1 MKLGGAA
8 LLGAAATGAL
18 AGCAPKS
25 DGPPSASTQNT
36 VSASSAKLNAGTY
49 EAVAD
54 GLRGPF
60 TVRVSVN
67 ENMITGIS
75 AKAEDS
81 KHMVTAVLTETVPLI
96 IRHQSTEVDTVSGAT
111 FSSSA
116 LRTAVRDALTQA
128 GATAKDFSV
137 NMKTKA
143 IEGADE
149 NTDVV
154 IIGSGGAG
162 LSAAI
167 QFAKRG
173 ARVVVL
179 EKLGFVGGTTSYSSG
194 GVWTTN
200 ASFNKATGFD
210 FTPDSLVEHMYNAC
224 EATPGSL
231 NDELIRRIGQISGE
245 VYEEYKAD
253 GAPWETE
260 RYTLGDALEEMPVS
274 WPNMFYTSPFE
285 NSAGMTLIDALE
297 REARMQG
304 VDIRLNSR
312 AVKLIMEEKGVSGV
326 EVEGREFN
334 YRLLAKKTVLATG
347 GFQRNEK
354 LVAELAPDHTAMV
367 PFTCAGST
375 GDGIEMGREVGAA
388 ITGKGIAGA
397 MGLDS
402 KIGYVGLLGVTAF
415 CSNLRVNKSGKRF
428 YDESTHYSRTFPIV
442 CAQPE
447 GVTFAIADSA
457 NAAAETIEELVRRGY
472 AFKADTLEGLAEAA
486 GIGSN
491 LSDTVTAYNA
501 AAAAGE
507 NDPEFNTPAAMLTP
521 AVKAPFYAVK
531 TYPVSFGCIAGLA
544 VDANCNVLDENKA
557 PIGNLYAAGELIAG
571 NIMSNVYTGSGSQI
585 GPSMYEGRI
594 IAEDGIGDIE

>member
-1 MKLGGAA
+1 M
-8 LLGAAATGAL
+8 
-18 AGCAPKS
+18 
-25 DGPPSASTQNT
+25 
-36 VSASSAKLNAGTY
+36 
-49 EAVAD
+49 
-54 GLRGPF
+54 
-60 TVRVSVN
+60 
-67 ENMITGIS
+67 
-75 AKAEDS
+75 
-81 KHMVTAVLTETVPLI
+81 
-96 IRHQSTEVDTVSGAT
+96 
-111 FSSSA
+111 
-116 LRTAVRDALTQA
+116 
-128 GATAKDFSV
+128 
-137 NMKTKA
+137 
-143 IEGADE
+143 
-149 NTDVV
+149 

-179 EKLGFVGGTTSYSSG
+179 EKLGFVGGTTSYSNE

-354 LVAELAPDHTAMV
+354 LVAELAPDHTAILTV
-367 PFTCAGST
+367 VALRPAERVAREYERVLRLPVAPAAAPVVVLGGAGPLSGGRQPAAACELVVVGELGHVGRDDELQRGPGADPGYCLQVREAGVSRQRP
-375 GDGIEMGREVGAA
+375 GDGRVERLLLLVVGH
-388 ITGKGIAGA
+388 G
-397 MGLDS
+397 
-402 KIGYVGLLGVTAF
+402 
-415 CSNLRVNKSGKRF
+415 
-428 YDESTHYSRTFPIV
+428 
-442 CAQPE
+442 
-447 GVTFAIADSA
+447 
-457 NAAAETIEELVRRGY
+457 
-472 AFKADTLEGLAEAA
+472 
-486 GIGSN
+486 
-491 LSDTVTAYNA
+491 
-501 AAAAGE
+501 AAGE
-507 NDPEFNTPAAMLTP
+507 VPDVAHLGGHRLVGGPVAGYRPPEPVALLARRAVLPGCGAEPLAPGVEHTPRKMQHIGGDFFLRVDNHLTN
-521 AVKAPFYAVK
+521 AYK
-531 TYPVSFGCIAGLA
+531 T
-544 VDANCNVLDENKA
+544 
-557 PIGNLYAAGELIAG
+557 
-571 NIMSNVYTGSGSQI
+571 
-585 GPSMYEGRI
+585 
-594 IAEDGIGDIE
+594 